1 MGRELL
7 CMPHINAPELT
18 IFKEAAFTVL
28 EFTDDEYKEL
38 QRLAQQLNAIFQK
51 AKQRQAA

>member
-1 MGRELL
+1 MERELR
-7 CMPHINAPELT
+7 CMPHINSPELA

-28 EFTDDEYKEL
+28 EFTDDEYREL
-38 QRLAQQLNAIFQK
+38 QRLAQQLSGIFQK

>member
-1 MGRELL
+1 
-7 CMPHINAPELT
+7 MPHINAPELA

-28 EFTDDEYKEL
+28 EFTDDEYREL